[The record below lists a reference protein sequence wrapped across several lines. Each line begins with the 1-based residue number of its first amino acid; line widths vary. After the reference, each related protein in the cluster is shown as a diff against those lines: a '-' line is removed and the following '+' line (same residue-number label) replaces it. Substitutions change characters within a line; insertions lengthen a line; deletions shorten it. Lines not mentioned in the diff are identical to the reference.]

1 MSDARNLD
9 EQVNQLASELR
20 CVVCQNQTIA
30 DSHAPLAVQLKQEVR
45 RQLSEGASPEQ
56 VKSFMVERYGE
67 FVLYQPPLTAGTAML
82 WVGPVLILVVA
93 LVVAAFVLRRRRLH
107 PDEPIDGEVHEPGE
121 DDVAPRSST

>member
-1 MSDARNLD
+1 MSDSHNLD

-20 CVVCQNQTIA
+20 CVVCQNQAIA

-67 FVLYQPPLTAGTAML
+67 FVLYQPTLTPATAML
-82 WVGPVLILVVA
+82 WVGPALILVVA
-93 LVVAAFVLRRRRLH
+93 LGVAALVLRRRRLH
-107 PDEPIDGEVHEPGE
+107 PDDPIDGDDNEPAEGA
-121 DDVAPRSST
+121 APRSLS

>member
-67 FVLYQPPLTAGTAML
+67 FVLYQPPLKPGTAML

-93 LVVAAFVLRRRRLH
+93 LVVAALVLRRRRLH
-107 PDEPIDGEVHEPGE
+107 PDEAIDGEGHEPGE
-121 DDVAPRSST
+121 DDVAPRSPT